1 MSSSLVV
8 LDKVR
13 RKLLDKVKTKLMEYF
28 KNVNSNKGG
37 VSVSWTLSDGATAEV
52 HVSLT
57 KNRNF
62 EIRFT
67 KNLVESISSP
77 VDGEEVSIIKLTAEM
92 HLKVKDLA
100 GSPYMSGI
108 WKTSGEGHTF
118 ARMMLMIETLVSEPA
133 V

>member
-13 RKLLDKVKTKLMEYF
+13 SKLLDEVKNTLIKYF
-28 KNVNSNKGG
+28 DTVNSNESG
-37 VSVSWTLSDGATAEV
+37 VSVNWTLSDGATAEV

-67 KNLVESISSP
+67 KNLVENISSP
-77 VDGEEVSIIKLTAEM
+77 VDGEEASIIKLTAEM
-92 HLKVKDLA
+92 NLKVNHAA

-108 WKTSGEGHTF
+108 WKTSGEDHTS